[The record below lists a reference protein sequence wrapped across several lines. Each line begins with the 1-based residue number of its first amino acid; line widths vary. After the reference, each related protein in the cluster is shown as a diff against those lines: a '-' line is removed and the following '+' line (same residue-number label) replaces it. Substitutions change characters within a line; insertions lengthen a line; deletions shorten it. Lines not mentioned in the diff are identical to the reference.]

1 MHAAGALGH
10 IQMPA
15 RYRYLPEPA
24 RGLSLARL
32 SLTGVRMPHR
42 SAVLGFAIAVSLFG
56 QDSRQVTDIPYV
68 PTASNVVDAMLDL
81 ANIKPNDV
89 LIDLGS
95 GDGRIVIAAAKR
107 FGIQATGVEIESE
120 LVRQSQKLA
129 GQEGL
134 TAKADFVQADL
145 FSYDLRRASV
155 VTMFLTPGVNLRLRA
170 KLLSEL
176 RPGTRVVSHR
186 FDMGSWLPAKTVQ
199 LENDRIFLWVIP
211 DSGVKATAAADPA
224 SPKAERPENQASMF
238 SYDAA
243 APLNVRQEKPEPTGG
258 ADVTVVSFSG
268 AQGPVSATL
277 VTPSR
282 KGKYPAV
289 IFVPDYGRRDEF
301 LPEALLLA
309 RATPPAVSLL
319 IDGPPER
326 PVGWRRSF
334 NALSDN
340 DNDRDIHIQAVI
352 DIRRGIDM
360 LARRSDVDAG
370 RIAYVGHGYGANW
383 GAILSS
389 VETRLRAYV
398 LVAGFPSLADL
409 MDSDDSDMANLRF
422 SLGPERFARYR
433 ASISAVDPIRFTPF
447 WAGAPIL
454 FQFGRFDQFVPRAQA
469 ERLVHSIRRP
479 QKVMF
484 YDAGHS
490 VNDPRAI
497 MDRSEFLSRS
507 MVTPLAAVPHNSPLP
522 ASTR

>member
-1 MHAAGALGH
+1 
-10 IQMPA
+10 MP
-15 RYRYLPEPA
+15 RRSVVL
-24 RGLSLARL
+24 GLS
-32 SLTGVRMPHR
+32 
-42 SAVLGFAIAVSLFG
+42 IAVSLLAQNG
-56 QDSRQVTDIPYV
+56 PQITDIPYV
-68 PTASNVVDAMLDL
+68 PTPSNVVDAMLNL
-81 ANIKPNDV
+81 ANIKPDDV

-95 GDGRIVIAAAKR
+95 GDGRIVIAAARR
-107 FGIQATGVEIESE
+107 FGIRATGVEIDPG

-134 TAKADFVQADL
+134 AAKADFVQADL
-145 FSYDLRRASV
+145 FTYDLRRASV

-170 KLLSEL
+170 KLLREL
-176 RPGTRVVSHR
+176 HPGTRVVSHR

-199 LENDRIFLWVIP
+199 LETDRIFLWVIP
-211 DSGVKATAAADPA
+211 DSTVKTTEAA
-224 SPKAERPENQASMF
+224 SPAGPKPELAGNPASMF
-238 SYDAA
+238 SYDAG
-243 APLNVRQEKPEPTGG
+243 APLNVRLEKPAPAER
-258 ADVTVVSFSG
+258 ADVTAVSFSG
-268 AQGPVSATL
+268 AQGPVSAML

-282 KGKYPAV
+282 KGKYPAI

-301 LPEALLLA
+301 LPEALWLA

-319 IDGPPER
+319 IDGPQER

-334 NALSDN
+334 NALSDS

-360 LARRSDVDAG
+360 LAQRSDVDAG

-409 MDSDDSDMANLRF
+409 MESDDSDMANLRF
-422 SLGPERFARYR
+422 SLGPERFAQYR
-433 ASISAVDPIRFTPF
+433 AAISTIDPIRFTPS
-447 WAGAPIL
+447 WKGAPIL

-469 ERLVHSIRRP
+469 ERLVHSIPRP
-479 QKVMF
+479 QKVIF

-497 MDRSEFLSRS
+497 ADASEFLARIIQSG
-507 MVTPLAAVPHNSPLP
+507 PLRPE
-522 ASTR
+522 

>member
-1 MHAAGALGH
+1 
-10 IQMPA
+10 MP
-15 RYRYLPEPA
+15 R
-24 RGLSLARL
+24 
-32 SLTGVRMPHR
+32 R
-42 SAVLGFAIAVSLFG
+42 SAVLGFAMAVSLFG
-56 QDSRQVTDIPYV
+56 QDGRQMTDIPYV

-81 ANIKPNDV
+81 ANIKPGDV

-107 FGIQATGVEIESE
+107 FGIHATGVEIDPD

-129 GQEGL
+129 GQEGV
-134 TAKADFVQADL
+134 AGKADFVQADL
-145 FSYDLRRASV
+145 VTYDLSRASV

-176 RPGTRVVSHR
+176 KPGTRVVSHR
-186 FDMGSWLPAKTVQ
+186 FDMGSWQPAKTVQ

-211 DSGVKATAAADPA
+211 GSGVQAAEAADSA
-224 SPKAERPENQASMF
+224 GPKAKRPENQASMF
-238 SYDAA
+238 SYDAT
-243 APLNVRQEKPEPTGG
+243 APLNVQLGKPEPCEG
-258 ADVTVVSFSG
+258 AEVTAISFSG
-268 AQGPVSATL
+268 AQSPVSALL

-282 KGKYPAV
+282 KGKYPAI

-301 LPEALLLA
+301 LPEALLRA
-309 RATPPAVSLL
+309 RAPAPVISLL
-319 IDGPPER
+319 IDGPQER

-334 NALSDN
+334 NALSDS
-340 DNDRDIHIQAVI
+340 DNDRDIHRQAVI

-360 LARRSDVDAG
+360 LAGRSDVDAG

-389 VETRLRAYV
+389 LETRIRAYA
-398 LVAGFPSLADL
+398 LIAGFPSLADL
-409 MDSDDSDMANLRF
+409 MESDDSDMANLRF
-422 SLGPERFARYR
+422 SLGAERFARYQ
-433 ASISAVDPIRFTPF
+433 ASISAVDPIRFSPF

-469 ERLVHSIRRP
+469 ERLVHSIPQP
-479 QKVMF
+479 QKVIF

-490 VNDPRAI
+490 VNDPRA
-497 MDRSEFLSRS
+497 MADRSEFLARS
-507 MVTPLAAVPHNSPLP
+507 MVTPSAAEPHHSPGR

>member
-1 MHAAGALGH
+1 
-10 IQMPA
+10 MP
-15 RYRYLPEPA
+15 L
-24 RGLSLARL
+24 
-32 SLTGVRMPHR
+32 R
-42 SAVLGFAIAVSLFG
+42 SAALGFAIAVLVFG
-56 QDSRQVTDIPYV
+56 QDVRPVTDIPYV
-68 PTASNVVDAMLDL
+68 PTASDVVDAMLDL
-81 ANIKPNDV
+81 ANIKPDDV

-107 FGIQATGVEIESE
+107 FGVQATGVEIDPD
-120 LVRQSQKLA
+120 LVRQSRKLA

-134 TAKADFVQADL
+134 AAKADFVPADL
-145 FSYDLRRASV
+145 FTYDLRRASV

-186 FDMGSWLPAKTVQ
+186 FDMGSWLPTKTVQ

-211 DSGVKATAAADPA
+211 DSGIKATAAADPA
-224 SPKAERPENQASMF
+224 SPKAEQSANPASMF
-238 SYDAA
+238 SYNAA
-243 APLNVRQEKPEPTGG
+243 APLNVRLEEPEPVER
-258 ADVTVVSFSG
+258 AYVTVVSFSG
-268 AQGPVSATL
+268 SQGPVSATL
-277 VTPSR
+277 VTPLR
-282 KGKYPAV
+282 KGRYPAV

-309 RATPPAVSLL
+309 RAKQPAVSLL
-319 IDGPPER
+319 IDGPQER
-326 PVGWRRSF
+326 PVGWRRNF
-334 NALSDN
+334 NALSDG
-340 DNDRDIHIQAVI
+340 DNDRDIHIQAII

-360 LARRSDVDAG
+360 LAQRSDVNAA

-409 MDSDDSDMANLRF
+409 MESDDSDMANMRF

-433 ASISAVDPIRFTPF
+433 ASLSMVDPIRFTAF

-454 FQFGRFDQFVPRAQA
+454 FQFGRFDQFVPRQQA
-469 ERLVHSIRRP
+469 ERLVHSIPRS
-479 QKVMF
+479 QEVIF

-497 MDRSEFLSRS
+497 VDRSEFLARS
-507 MVTPLAAVPHNSPLP
+507 IQPAPLRSE
-522 ASTR
+522 

>member
-1 MHAAGALGH
+1 
-10 IQMPA
+10 MP
-15 RYRYLPEPA
+15 R
-24 RGLSLARL
+24 
-32 SLTGVRMPHR
+32 R

-56 QDSRQVTDIPYV
+56 QDGRQVTDIPYV
-68 PTASNVVDAMLDL
+68 PTPSNVVDAMLDL
-81 ANIKPNDV
+81 ANIKPDDV

-95 GDGRIVIAAAKR
+95 GDGRMVIAAAKR
-107 FGIQATGVEIESE
+107 FGIHATGVEIDPE
-120 LVRQSQKLA
+120 LVRESQKLA

-145 FSYDLRRASV
+145 FTYDLRRASV

-199 LENDRIFLWVIP
+199 LEKDRIFLWVIP
-211 DSGVKATAAADPA
+211 GSGVKAVAN
-224 SPKAERPENQASMF
+224 PKAERPENPASMF

-243 APLNVRQEKPEPTGG
+243 APLNVRLKKPERAEW
-258 ADVTVVSFSG
+258 ADVTPASFSG
-268 AQGPVSATL
+268 ARSPVSATL
-277 VTPSR
+277 VTPR
-282 KGKYPAV
+282 HKGRYPAV

-309 RATPPAVSLL
+309 RAAPPAISLL
-319 IDGPPER
+319 IDGPQER
-326 PVGWRRSF
+326 PVGWRHSF
-334 NALSDN
+334 NALSDS
-340 DNDRDIHIQAVI
+340 DNDHDIHIQAVI

-360 LARRSDVDAG
+360 LAQRSDVDAG

-389 VETRLRAYV
+389 IETRLRAYV

-409 MDSDDSDMANLRF
+409 MESDDSDMANLRF

-447 WAGAPIL
+447 WGGAPIL
-454 FQFGRFDQFVPRAQA
+454 FQFGRFDQFVPRAEA
-469 ERLVHSIRRP
+469 ERLVHSIPRP
-479 QKVMF
+479 QKVIF

-497 MDRSEFLSRS
+497 VDRSVFLARRIHSGLLR
-507 MVTPLAAVPHNSPLP
+507 AAQ
-522 ASTR
+522 

>member
-1 MHAAGALGH
+1 
-10 IQMPA
+10 MP
-15 RYRYLPEPA
+15 R
-24 RGLSLARL
+24 
-32 SLTGVRMPHR
+32 R
-42 SAVLGFAIAVSLFG
+42 SAVLGFAIAISLFG
-56 QDSRQVTDIPYV
+56 QDGRHVTDIPYV
-68 PTASNVVDAMLDL
+68 PTPSNVVDAMLDL
-81 ANIKPNDV
+81 ANIKPDDV

-107 FGIQATGVEIESE
+107 FGIQATGVEIDPD

-129 GQEGL
+129 GQVGVA
-134 TAKADFVQADL
+134 AKAGFVQADL
-145 FSYDLRRASV
+145 FTYDLRRASV
-155 VTMFLTPGVNLRLRA
+155 VTVFLTPGVNLRLRA

-186 FDMGSWLPAKTVQ
+186 FDMGSWPPTKTVQ

-211 DSGVKATAAADPA
+211 DSGVNATANPA
-224 SPKAERPENQASMF
+224 SPKAERSENPASTF

-243 APLNVRQEKPEPTGG
+243 APLNVRLEKPEPAGG
-258 ADVTVVSFSG
+258 VNVTLASFSG
-268 AQGPVSATL
+268 AQGPVSAML
-277 VTPSR
+277 VTPPHT
-282 KGKYPAV
+282 GKYPAV

-319 IDGPPER
+319 IDGPQER
-326 PVGWRRSF
+326 PVGWRHSF
-334 NALSDN
+334 NALSDS

-360 LARRSDVDAG
+360 LAQRSDVDAG
-370 RIAYVGHGYGANW
+370 RIAFVGHGYGANW

-389 VETRLRAYV
+389 VETRLRVYV

-409 MDSDDSDMANLRF
+409 MDSDDSDMADLRF

-447 WAGAPIL
+447 WSGAPIL

-469 ERLVHSIRRP
+469 ERLLHSIPRP
-479 QKVMF
+479 QKVIF

-497 MDRSEFLSRS
+497 VDRAAFLARS
-507 MVTPLAAVPHNSPLP
+507 IHSGRLRPE
-522 ASTR
+522 